1 MHTIKTQADL
11 PDWFK
16 TRKYKKNLTAI
27 EWYREIRRR
36 SYFIVLTDYVDYL
49 GREVQTSIWVSDKG
63 LPEPLY
69 YLPLSGNPVNPLTL
83 REALYI
89 GAAIKEAAIQD
100 KEVSEITNK
109 VEQIINSWISKKTK
123 CLVNNE
129 RAFVS
134 AEYENEL
141 SKFYNS
147 FEEDSKI
154 DGDITNYL
162 DALGNPFLYGQAI
175 KGELITI
182 DTFLDDQTILEGVK
196 RWLNDYRKTNGEKAK
211 RPFNQNDFDD
221 WTYFKIREICDLD
234 VWARLAGVR
243 ILDKVI
249 ANALWPNS
257 SDEISPIDV
266 LRTTSRKH
274 VSAIFTSEIA
284 ARLYGQLIMEKG
296 EKFLDK

>member
-1 MHTIKTQADL
+1 MRTIKTQADL

-36 SYFIVLTDYVDYL
+36 EYFIGITNYVDYL
-49 GREVQTSIWVSDKG
+49 GREVQASIWVSDKG

-69 YLPLSGNPVNPLTL
+69 HLPQNDNPINPLTL
-83 REALYI
+83 REAIYV
-89 GAAIKEAAIQD
+89 GVAIKEAATKD
-100 KEVSEITNK
+100 KEVSEITTK
-109 VEQIINSWISKKTK
+109 VEQLINSWISKKTK
-123 CLVNNE
+123 CLVNNG

-134 AEYENEL
+134 DEYENEL

-162 DALGNPFLYGQAI
+162 DALGNPFLYGSRMN
-175 KGELITI
+175 GEPVTI
-182 DTFLDDQTILEGVK
+182 DTSFDDQTILEGVK

-234 VWARLAGVR
+234 VWGRLAGVK

-249 ANALWPNS
+249 ANTLWPNS

-296 EKFLDK
+296 ENFLDE